1 LLQEKKL
8 FLIKRIAKAI
18 VFSAAVI
25 LLGILLYKNIA
36 PFGAVVTYEVDLE
49 QNPERFTVPAPL
61 APSAALGKD
70 ENGIY
75 YQIPQQKMTTD
86 QVTFDLTVP
95 YERLSTAEVKVKYQ
109 GDPKEFL
116 VGVRSFSSGQ
126 LISMPIYNKSLNE
139 LSWDK
144 VEDGR
149 LALFQRTKKF
159 KTVDGFVAAPRA
171 FPWSKETNGKAAHI
185 ATYYCDFA
193 QQYDIDMSTVNDGAV
208 VDASLRGS
216 HSFYTYV
223 KDGLL
228 KLILTK
234 QDINW
239 YEGADLLDINIYS
252 GDRLIYSQNIL
263 DDGNVSKNRKPLEP
277 QRVEVNV
284 PNLKEGVYK
293 VVLDCGDDVVIKN
306 IASRQKYL
314 CFEGKLFLAN
324 HKMYKIGPTKSNIVY
339 ANGKKLTAETWHSAS
354 LQTLELNDNQELAVS
369 EEHEEFSVNL
379 SKDINKIK
387 SEKSDLILNV
397 EDGYFAFSD
406 DSLFDPF
413 PIKVVSYSKDLVLT
427 DIDYILADYAIPQK
441 EKGWLVNTA
450 VIDLSHMKAEDNKLS
465 FVLYAPGLVKRGEE
479 IVLGS
484 IEITLKKSGLI
495 GKQTVE

>member
-1 LLQEKKL
+1 LQEKKS
-8 FLIKRIAKAI
+8 FLIKRIAKII
-18 VFSAAVI
+18 VFSAAAV

-36 PFGAVVTYEVDLE
+36 PFGAMVTYRVDLE
-49 QNPERFTVPAPL
+49 HNPERFTVPASL
-61 APSAALGKD
+61 TPSAALGKD
-70 ENGIY
+70 KNGIY

-95 YERLSTAEVKVKYQ
+95 YERFSTAEVKVKYQ
-109 GDPKEFL
+109 GDPEEFL

-126 LISMPIYNKSLNE
+126 LISMPLYNKSLNE

-149 LALFQRTKKF
+149 LTLFQRTKKF
-159 KTVDGFVAAPRA
+159 KTIDGFVAAPHI
-171 FPWSKETNGKAAHI
+171 FPWSKETNKKVAHV

-193 QQYDIDMSTVNDGAV
+193 QQYDIDMDTINDGTV
-208 VDASLRGS
+208 VDASLRGP
-216 HSFYTYV
+216 HGFYTYV
-223 KDGLL
+223 KDEPL
-228 KLILTK
+228 KIILAK

-239 YEGADLLDINIYS
+239 YEGADPLDINIYS
-252 GDRLIYSQNIL
+252 GDRLIYSQNIP
-263 DDGNVSKNRKPLEP
+263 DDGNVSKNQKPLES

-293 VVLDCGDDVVIKN
+293 IVLDCECDVIIKN

-314 CFEGKLFLAN
+314 CFERKLFLAD

-339 ANGKKLTAETWHSAS
+339 TNGKKLAAETYHGAS
-354 LQTLELNDNQELAVS
+354 LQTLELNDEQELVIS
-369 EEHEEFSVNL
+369 EEHEEFSMNL
-379 SKDINKIK
+379 SKDINKIE
-387 SEKSDLILNV
+387 SEKSDVVLYA
-397 EDGYFAFSD
+397 EDGYFAFSK

-413 PIKVVSYSKDLVLT
+413 PIKVVPYSKDLVLSN
-427 DIDYILADYAIPQK
+427 IDYILAEYTIPQK

-450 VIDLSHMKAEDNKLS
+450 VIDLSHMEAKDNKLN

-495 GKQTVE
+495 GKQIVE